1 MEENLYGPEMVRG
14 MEQVQQSRGLI
25 EKLKRETWEDVSKIR
40 SDADIE
46 ENRHRVIED
55 KRRAE
60 RYEIIQDEAIQTSKQ
75 NEAVEMRWQDLA
87 ELEECEE
94 LSQKIEEQ
102 KRECEAILAKKQK
115 LIDEFVD
122 EVKAKDAIY
131 IKQLRKQ
138 EEAIDE
144 LIAKMRNQYRDMRKN
159 YKEQL
164 QTIEEALLRE
174 REDLLNHCKRE
185 IDEKFDEHKLK
196 EAGFNHGRQ
205 ELEDKQAMELDD
217 VRSREASDY
226 QNHKIQQE
234 TDLQIVEK
242 CLEDMKAIYQLN
254 TEKLTYNTR
263 VLKEKQAENT
273 QEKQILTTRERKLRE
288 RLALVRKLYSDKE
301 KEFNR
306 ENALL
311 TDEFKKAT
319 RAFRELQKKYKHF
332 EKDDT
337 QRYTEI
343 FEMNAAEARAL
354 GRKILKCD
362 RVIYL
367 QQLGLPWTQPEET
380 DQLLEEQEEEVQEV
394 KEQEAEHQSSHRQPS
409 TTVSV
414 QRIRQVFTLL
424 VDECGFLVEDKVK
437 DQSRDKSEKEC
448 LTMKID
454 SIRKTLGIETMEDVE
469 LLVNTFYQNSQDDL
483 SQDSVSDVQ
492 DPDYLEVDPDD
503 IIDLLFQFREAKE
516 THGTGAGGSK
526 SHESGGISH
535 TPARSQTREGKE
547 KQGPSFWE
555 RMVALLPES
564 HLRTWKVLVK
574 TFQNYYSL
582 LQARQQLVEETGVLH
597 QQNEELRALLK
608 QYLEA
613 NVNQELIVP
622 PTQMIKFDDADEG
635 Q

>member
-14 MEQVQQSRGLI
+14 MEQVQHSRGLI

-46 ENRHRVIED
+46 ENRRRVIED
-55 KRRAE
+55 KQRAE

-87 ELEECEE
+87 ELEECDE
-94 LSQKIEEQ
+94 LNQKIEEQ
-102 KRECEAILAKKQK
+102 KRECEAILSKKQK

-122 EVKAKDAIY
+122 ELKAKDAFY

-144 LIAKMRNQYRDMRKN
+144 LIAKMRNQYRDMRKT
-159 YKEQL
+159 YREQL
-164 QTIEEALLRE
+164 QEIEEALLRE
-174 REDLLNHCKRE
+174 REDLLNHCKKE

-263 VLKEKQAENT
+263 VLKEKKTEND
-273 QEKQILTTRERKLRE
+273 QEKAILTSRERKLRE
-288 RLALVRKLYSDKE
+288 RMAWFRKLYLDKE
-301 KEFNR
+301 KEYNR
-306 ENALL
+306 DNATL

-337 QRYTEI
+337 LRYQEI
-343 FEMNAAEARAL
+343 FEMNAAEARTL
-354 GRKILKCD
+354 GKKILKCD
-362 RVIYL
+362 RTIYL
-367 QQLGLPWTQPEET
+367 QQLGLPWVQPEDAEK
-380 DQLLEEQEEEVQEV
+380 LVEEEEAESSEA
-394 KEQEAEHQSSHRQPS
+394 KEQEQAERQSSHRSPS

-414 QRIRQVFTLL
+414 QKIRQVFTML
-424 VDECGFLVEDKVK
+424 VDECAFLVEDKVR
-437 DQSRDKSEKEC
+437 DQCHDKQDKEC
-448 LTMKID
+448 LTLKID
-454 SIRKTLGIETMEDVE
+454 SIRKTLGVETMEDVE
-469 LLVNTFYQNSQDDL
+469 LLVNTFYQNTEDL
-483 SQDSVSDVQ
+483 SQDSSGSLEPDV
-492 DPDYLEVDPDD
+492 LEVDPND

-516 THGTGAGGSK
+516 AHGGGATASK
-526 SHESGGISH
+526 SHESGGITH
-535 TPARSQTREGKE
+535 TPARSQTRDEKE

-582 LQARQQLVEETGVLH
+582 LQNRQQLVEETGVLH

-622 PTQMIKFDDADEG
+622 PTQMIKFDEAEEE

>member
-14 MEQVQQSRGLI
+14 MEEVQHSRGLI

-46 ENRHRVIED
+46 ENRRRVIED
-55 KRRAE
+55 KQRAE

-87 ELEECEE
+87 ELEECDE
-94 LSQKIEEQ
+94 LNQKIEEQ
-102 KRECEAILAKKQK
+102 KRECEAILSKKQK

-122 EVKAKDAIY
+122 ELKAKDAFY

-144 LIAKMRNQYRDMRKN
+144 LIAKMRNQYRDMRKT
-159 YKEQL
+159 YREQL
-164 QTIEEALLRE
+164 QEIEEALLRE
-174 REDLLNHCKRE
+174 REDLLNHCKKE

-263 VLKEKQAENT
+263 VLKEKKTEND
-273 QEKQILTTRERKLRE
+273 QEKAILTSRERKLRE
-288 RLALVRKLYSDKE
+288 RMAWFRKLYYDKE
-301 KEFNR
+301 KEFNK
-306 ENALL
+306 ENAVL

-337 QRYTEI
+337 VRYKEI
-343 FEMNAAEARAL
+343 YDMNAAEAKSL
-354 GRKILKCD
+354 GQKILKCD
-362 RVIYL
+362 RTIYL
-367 QQLGLPWTQPEET
+367 QQLGLPWDQPEDAE
-380 DQLLEEQEEEVQEV
+380 QLLEEGEDAEEKEV
-394 KEQEAEHQSSHRQPS
+394 EQAEHQSSHRSPS

-414 QRIRQVFTLL
+414 QRIRQVFTVL
-424 VDECGFLVEDKVK
+424 VDECAFLVEDKVR
-437 DQSRDKSEKEC
+437 DQCLDKSDKEV
-448 LTMKID
+448 LTLKID
-454 SIRKTLGIETMEDVE
+454 SIRKTLGVETMEDVE
-469 LLVNTFYQNSQDDL
+469 LLVSTFYQSAGDL
-483 SQDSVSDVQ
+483 SQDSGDSL
-492 DPDYLEVDPDD
+492 DPDTLDVDPDD
-503 IIDLLFQFREAKE
+503 VIGLLFQFREAKE
-516 THGTGAGGSK
+516 SHGPGPSGSK
-526 SHESGGISH
+526 SHESGGITH

-547 KQGPSFWE
+547 KPGPSFWE
-555 RMVALLPES
+555 RIVALLPEG

-574 TFQNYYSL
+574 TFLNYYSL
-582 LQARQQLVEETGVLH
+582 LQNRQQLVEETGVLH

-622 PTQMIKFDDADEG
+622 PTQMIKFDEAEEG